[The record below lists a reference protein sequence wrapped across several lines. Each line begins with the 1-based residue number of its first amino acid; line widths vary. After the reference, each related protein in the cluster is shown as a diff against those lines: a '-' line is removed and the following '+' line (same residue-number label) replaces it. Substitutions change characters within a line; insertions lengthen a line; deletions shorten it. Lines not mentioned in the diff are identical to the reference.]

1 MSTSKNSASSLAD
14 RLQAVTHHRVND
26 DFLKM
31 SYDQMSQ
38 LRITFG
44 ETKLNQKYIEVLET
58 DPKYAQWFARKYA
71 GSQKPAHQ
79 SFLYFM
85 NLYVERLVLN
95 QGKVPEAR
103 SKSKAK
109 KPETVPSEAG
119 SHASWSDAELAPS
132 WDVMR
137 EETSAQLQ
145 EEIGMQNQRITN
157 MEHTLTQIVQQLQAL
172 TQASLK

>member
-1 MSTSKNSASSLAD
+1 
-14 RLQAVTHHRVND
+14 
-26 DFLKM
+26 
-31 SYDQMSQ
+31 
-38 LRITFG
+38 
-44 ETKLNQKYIEVLET
+44 
-58 DPKYAQWFARKYA
+58 
-71 GSQKPAHQ
+71 
-79 SFLYFM
+79 
-85 NLYVERLVLN
+85 VERLELT
-95 QGKVPEAR
+95 QEKVSEAR

-145 EEIGMQNQRITN
+145 EEIGVQNQRITN
-157 MEHTLTQIVQQLQAL
+157 MENTLTQIVQQLQAL